1 MKAALAY
8 LEEVAKRVLFAI
20 LFLVGLGFVR
30 WAVAVRALAC
40 GTFLLCQKDGVRA
53 RSPGVFRASQTLTFG
68 RSRRRCDGATVT
80 LSRAS
85 EHPEVERLGITLRI
99 VIGHVIN
106 QFA

>member
-40 GTFLLCQKDGVRA
+40 GTFLLRLA
-53 RSPGVFRASQTLTFG
+53 RFAVKYFTALAFCSPY
-68 RSRRRCDGATVT
+68 
-80 LSRAS
+80 
-85 EHPEVERLGITLRI
+85 
-99 VIGHVIN
+99 
-106 QFA
+106 